1 MTKAYAVKVK
11 TDIKTWDIPCANLST
26 LKDEFT
32 KICNILMD
40 NSIIMSDDIKND
52 MIDTFN
58 CNAYKVVNGNTEYI
72 SYDMALKNGIINI
85 KIYNISKYYQYIK

>member
-1 MTKAYAVKVK
+1 MAKAYAVKVK

-32 KICNILMD
+32 KICDKLID
-40 NSIIMSDDIKND
+40 YSIMSDDIKND

-58 CNAYKVVNGNTEYI
+58 CSAYKVVNGDTEYI